1 LFLSIFVNIHDKQNI
16 LTLGLRKLLDEQQD
30 IAKEEGGVFV
40 NCSDWQPCPKGVNE
54 TAFFF
59 HFLASTFNSNIFL

>member
-1 LFLSIFVNIHDKQNI
+1 
-16 LTLGLRKLLDEQQD
+16 
-30 IAKEEGGVFV
+30 V

-59 HFLASTFNSNIFL
+59 ILIFLFLASPFTHLTYVRVFKVFLDRILEQEYGSQVY